1 MSSHRHDN
9 DVRHSPTPRPRSAPT
24 ENSLTDTTVDEVID
38 RVRALGG
45 RATVARRLI
54 LTLLFSDPKHH
65 TAEEIAAAVQA
76 QAPEVH
82 LSTIYRNL
90 EELERIGV
98 VEHVHLGHGPATYHV
113 APSTHGHLVCQEC
126 GVVTEI
132 DDDSFGPFAESIRDN
147 HGFFVD
153 LHHFALLGRCARCAS
168 KSEAV

>member
-1 MSSHRHDN
+1 MS
-9 DVRHSPTPRPRSAPT
+9 PPRQERRAGSSRPSDSA
-24 ENSLTDTTVDEVID
+24 SAHIDHQFTDTTVDEVID
-38 RVRALGG
+38 RVRSLGG

-54 LTLLFSDPKHH
+54 LTLLFSDPKHR
-65 TAEEIAAAVQA
+65 TAEEIATAVQT

-126 GVVTEI
+126 GAVTEI
-132 DDDSFGPFAESIRDN
+132 DDDSFGPFVESIRDN
-147 HGFFVD
+147 HGFTVD